1 MIKRT
6 EPGQG
11 FLDLTARTLGIIFFI
26 LGFMTPIMVGG
37 QGRNVDLVA
46 ENPVDAILKAL
57 DTHDIVGFGEAHI
70 SENEHRVIQALL
82 SDPRFPMKVND
93 LIVEFGNSRYQSV
106 VDRYVAGEPVSENE
120 LKAIWRNALFF
131 MVWERPI
138 YEQVFQ
144 KIREINQ
151 TLTPDHRVRILLVE
165 QPFEWSAVTSAME
178 FNRLDLQRDQYYA
191 ERIEREVLSRGRKA
205 VAIFGTLH
213 FLRTPYWSGAAVAR
227 DPNKAALI
235 TAREIRLGQLLETRH
250 PGALYFIWGN
260 CLSMQDRNAE
270 RALTSLPI
278 PSLVSLKHTRLGQMD
293 FRRFLRF
300 EANDADPSS
309 WKKQQFDSVADAC
322 IYLGP
327 GGDQVLSQ
335 PSLFS
340 YQDSLWVEEMIS
352 RSKRLGEL
360 GRLYL
365 REIEAARARSN
376 RTLKPRAQ

>member
-1 MIKRT
+1 MIDRT
-6 EPGQG
+6 EPDQG
-11 FLDLTARTLGIIFFI
+11 FLNLIVRTLGIIFLI
-26 LGFMTPIMVGG
+26 LGFMTPIMIRG
-37 QGRNVDLVA
+37 QVRNIDLVA

-106 VDRYVAGEPVSENE
+106 VDRYVAGELVSEDE
-120 LKAIWRNALFF
+120 LRATWRNSLFF

-165 QPFEWSAVTSAME
+165 QPFEWSAVTSASD

-191 ERIEREVLSRGRKA
+191 DRIDREVFSRGRKA

-213 FLRTPYWSGAAVAR
+213 FLRSPYWSGAGFAR

-270 RALTSLPI
+270 RDLAPLPI
-278 PSLVSLKHTRLGQMD
+278 PSLVSLKATRLGQMD
-293 FRRFLRF
+293 FRRFLRL

-327 GGDQVLSQ
+327 DSDQVLQ
-335 PSLFS
+335 QSLFS
-340 YQDSLWVEEMIS
+340 DQDSLWVEEMIS

-365 REIEAARARSN
+365 QEIEAARARYSP
-376 RTLKPRAQ
+376 TQKPRPQ

>member
-1 MIKRT
+1 MN
-6 EPGQG
+6 
-11 FLDLTARTLGIIFFI
+11 LTIRTLGIIFLI
-26 LGFMTPIMVGG
+26 PGFMTPIIVGG
-37 QGRNVDLVA
+37 QVRNVDLVA

-70 SENEHRVIQALL
+70 SENEHQVIQALL

-93 LIVEFGNSRYQSV
+93 LIVEFGNSHYQSV

-120 LKAIWRNALFF
+120 LRATWRNALFF
-131 MVWERPI
+131 MVWDRPI

-151 TLTPDHRVRILLVE
+151 KLTPDHRVRILLVE
-165 QPFEWSAVTSAME
+165 PPFEWSTVTSATE

-191 ERIEREVLSRGRKA
+191 DRIEREVLSRGRKA

-227 DPNKAALI
+227 DPNKAAMI
-235 TAREIRLGQLLETRH
+235 SAREIRLGQLLETRH

-278 PSLVSLKHTRLGQMD
+278 PSLVSLKDTRLGQTD

-300 EANDADPSS
+300 EANDPDPSS
-309 WKKQQFDSVADAC
+309 WKTQQFDSVADAC

-327 GGDQVLSQ
+327 GSMQRMSQ
-335 PSLFS
+335 QALFS
-340 YQDSLWVEEMIS
+340 YQDNLWVEEMIS

-365 REIEAARARSN
+365 HEIDAARAKYS
-376 RTLKPRAQ
+376 RTEKPHPQ

>member
-11 FLDLTARTLGIIFFI
+11 FLHLTMRTLGIIFFI
-26 LGFMTPIMVGG
+26 LGFMTTIGG
-37 QGRNVDLVA
+37 QVWKVDLIA

-120 LKAIWRNALFF
+120 LRATWRNALFF
-131 MVWERPI
+131 MVWDRPI

-144 KIREINQ
+144 KIREVNQ
-151 TLTPDHRVRILLVE
+151 KLTPDHRVRILLVE
-165 QPFEWSAVTSAME
+165 PPFEWSAVTSAME

-191 ERIEREVLSRGRKA
+191 DRIEREVLSRGRKA

-213 FLRTPYWSGAAVAR
+213 FLRTPYWTGAAVAR

-250 PGALYFIWGN
+250 TGGLYFVWGN

-270 RALTSLPI
+270 RTLAALPI
-278 PSLVSLKHTRLGQMD
+278 PSLVSLKDTRLGQMD

-309 WKKQQFDSVADAC
+309 WKKQQFDNVADAC

-327 GGDQVLSQ
+327 GNDQVPSQ
-335 PSLFS
+335 QSLLS
-340 YQDSLWVEEMIS
+340 YQDNLWVEEMIS

-365 REIEAARARSN
+365 REIDAARAKYS
-376 RTLKPRAQ
+376 RTEKPRLQ

>member
-1 MIKRT
+1 
-6 EPGQG
+6 
-11 FLDLTARTLGIIFFI
+11 
-26 LGFMTPIMVGG
+26 
-37 QGRNVDLVA
+37 
-46 ENPVDAILKAL
+46 
-57 DTHDIVGFGEAHI
+57 
-70 SENEHRVIQALL
+70 
-82 SDPRFPMKVND
+82 
-93 LIVEFGNSRYQSV
+93 
-106 VDRYVAGEPVSENE
+106 
-120 LKAIWRNALFF
+120 

-138 YEQVFQ
+138 YERVFQ

-151 TLTPDHRVRILLVE
+151 TLTPDRRVRILLVE

-178 FNRLDLQRDQYYA
+178 FNRLDLKRDQYYA
-191 ERIEREVLSRGRKA
+191 DRIEREVLSRGRKA

-227 DPNKAALI
+227 YPNKAALI

-278 PSLVSLKHTRLGQMD
+278 PSLVSLKHTWLGQTD

-327 GGDQVLSQ
+327 GSIQVMSQ
-335 PSLFS
+335 QALFS
-340 YQDSLWVEEMIS
+340 YQDRLWVEEMIS

-365 REIEAARARSN
+365 HEIDAARAKYS
-376 RTLKPRAQ
+376 RTEKPRPE